1 MQYSLFDFHRHFTA
15 SKKRDDAFYCTSSLD
30 EWIDN
35 GEFYSLGL
43 LLSDKMYFSEE
54 ISSVVRKLEEILIKN
69 QNAQIGEIGLDKRF
83 GQPELQEAFLRNCI
97 TLSHRYNRI
106 LSIHCVKSYDR
117 LISILEAIEIQEKK
131 ETERTGRIF
140 YRPLTILHGFTSSLE
155 VANLLNKHNIIISI
169 NPKFLRTKF
178 FTRIL
183 EFDRLGFLIES
194 DWDDVSDSGY
204 KEYFDNFINE
214 LDQCN
219 LKNFKDINNEYRTVL
234 TNFSSNWRG

>member
-1 MQYSLFDFHRHFTA
+1 MQYSLFDFHRHFTT

-30 EWIDN
+30 EWLDN

-43 LLSDKMYFSEE
+43 LLSDKIYLSED
-54 ISSVVRKLEEILIKN
+54 ISAITRKLEKLLIGN
-69 QNAQIGEIGLDKRF
+69 PNAQIGEIGLDKRF
-83 GQPELQEAFLRNCI
+83 GQSDLQKAFLVDCI
-97 TLSHRYNRI
+97 NLSHKYNRI
-106 LSIHCVKSYDR
+106 LSIHCVKSYDS
-117 LISILEAIEIQEKK
+117 LISILKYIEIQEEK
-131 ETERTGRIF
+131 ETKRTGKIF

-155 VANLLNKHNIIISI
+155 IANLLKKHNIIISI

-194 DWDDVSDSGY
+194 DWDDISDSGY
-204 KEYFDNFINE
+204 EEYFDDFINE